1 MKFHMDEKEN
11 YKKKIDKMK
20 DDMNRRNKEIQKER
34 EKKKKQWQEKSRL
47 KSLDFFIKIW
57 YNYYRKWK
65 RETII

>member
-34 EKKKKQWQEKSRL
+34 EKKKSR
-47 KSLDFFIKIW
+47 
-57 YNYYRKWK
+57 
-65 RETII
+65 

>member
-34 EKKKKQWQEKSRL
+34 EKKKKQW
-47 KSLDFFIKIW
+47 
-57 YNYYRKWK
+57 
-65 RETII
+65 